1 MSDEHGHDEHGHDD
15 PRDDWPE
22 DIVVGE
28 QGAVRVFWIK
38 AEEMQGLVD
47 RLALVLSE
55 HMGAG
60 DELHV
65 TYNAMQNGWQE
76 HQPRKGSL
84 LKAPTPGWT
93 ELRFEYSAFVILRAG
108 RP

>member
-1 MSDEHGHDEHGHDD
+1 MSDEREHDPAYG
-15 PRDDWPE
+15 WPD
-22 DIVVGE
+22 DIVVSE
-28 QGAVRVFWIK
+28 EGAVRVFWIK

-55 HMGAG
+55 HMGPG

-76 HQPRKGSL
+76 HAPRKGSV
-84 LKAPTPGWT
+84 LKQPTPGWT
-93 ELRFEYSAFVILRAG
+93 ELRFEYSAFVILRGG
-108 RP
+108 RS

>member
-1 MSDEHGHDEHGHDD
+1 VSDEHDELEQ
-15 PRDDWPE
+15 RWPE

-28 QGAVRVFWIK
+28 QGAVRVFWLQ
-38 AEEMQGLVD
+38 APDMQGLVD

-55 HMGAG
+55 HMDAG

-65 TYNAMQNGWQE
+65 TYNAMQSGWQE
-76 HQPRKGSL
+76 HPPRKGSVL
-84 LKAPTPGWT
+84 RAPEPAWT
-93 ELRFEYSAFVILRAG
+93 ELRFEYSAFVILRGAA

>member
-1 MSDEHGHDEHGHDD
+1 VSEGLDAGWPDE
-15 PRDDWPE
+15 
-22 DIVVGE
+22 VVLAE
-28 QGAVRVFWIK
+28 EGAVRVFWIK
-38 AEEMQGLVD
+38 SEDMQGLVD

-55 HMGAG
+55 HMGAR

-76 HQPRKGSL
+76 HQPRKGSV
-84 LKAPTPGWT
+84 LKAGQPGWT
-93 ELRFEYSAFVILRAG
+93 ELEFEYSAFVILRGA

>member
-1 MSDEHGHDEHGHDD
+1 VSDEHNPVE
-15 PRDDWPE
+15 PRGDWPD
-22 DIVVGE
+22 DIVVGQE
-28 QGAVRVFWIK
+28 GGVRVFWIK
-38 AEEMQGLVD
+38 AEEMQSLVD

-76 HQPRKGSL
+76 HPSTKGSVL
-84 LKAPTPGWT
+84 RAPAPGWT
-93 ELRFEYSAFVILRAG
+93 ELRFEYSAFVILRG
-108 RP
+108 GLR